1 MLIVLKVVQILILVA
16 AQLVVILKAGILLT
30 IIKVIVPRA
39 PAVQAHTF
47 TDIEVQTVVLV

>member
-16 AQLVVILKAGILLT
+16 AQLVVILKVGILLT
-30 IIKVIVPRA
+30 IIKVIVLRA